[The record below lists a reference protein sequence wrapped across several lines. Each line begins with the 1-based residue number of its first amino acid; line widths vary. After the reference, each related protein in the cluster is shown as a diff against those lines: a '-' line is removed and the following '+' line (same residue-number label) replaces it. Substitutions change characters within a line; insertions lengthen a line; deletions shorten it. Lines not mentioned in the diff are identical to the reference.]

1 MGNSLQKQKHLIKKY
16 NKIGYK
22 IYRIEDRLFISKD
35 RLFISKDSHEIS
47 ILFDTTEKMLI
58 YLKNNFKSYKNGNQ

>member
-22 IYRIEDRLFISKD
+22 IYRIED